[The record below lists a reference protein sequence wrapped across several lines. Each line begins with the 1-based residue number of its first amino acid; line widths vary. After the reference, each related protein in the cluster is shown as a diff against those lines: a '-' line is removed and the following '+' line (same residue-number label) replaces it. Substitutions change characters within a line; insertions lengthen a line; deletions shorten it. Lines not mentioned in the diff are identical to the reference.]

1 MLGRRRLKKE
11 KLWSLILLLGVMLL
25 IATLS
30 LQPGPDS
37 AALTNRIVRVTNA
50 INQLVNGRAMDAG
63 HVYRTPEARARGGI
77 WASRAG
83 RRAFLPRMGPA
94 ASGEV
99 GDPLLYGMLAHRP
112 VLEGLHPRPRV
123 RHHRLPFRCDGVCA
137 FGAGGEGVDRAEP
150 PVLANA
156 SFGWP
161 SMSYVDAQ
169 FVKASMI
176 TTGKSIRWNQMTFR
190 HIKM

>member
-63 HVYRTPEARARGGI
+63 HEYIALRK
-77 WASRAG
+77 
-83 RRAFLPRMGPA
+83 
-94 ASGEV
+94 
-99 GDPLLYGMLAHRP
+99 LAHAVEYGLLGLCAGLFFRAWVP
-112 VLEGLHPRPRV
+112 RHPARWAILFCMACSLIDQFSKVYIPGREFDITDFPFDVMGYVLL
-123 RHHRLPFRCDGVCA
+123 
-137 FGAGGEGVDRAEP
+137 
-150 PVLANA
+150 VLA
-156 SFGWP
+156 
-161 SMSYVDAQ
+161 
-169 FVKASMI
+169 VKAWTARSHP
-176 TTGKSIRWNQMTFR
+176 S
-190 HIKM
+190 